1 MWNLST
7 WIPPLDA
14 LKISYCSTS
23 LYRLC
28 VSGPP
33 FVWTRL
39 KEGRIRAIPVFRV
52 TNLQLSNEDDLTMG
66 LMKIIGIN
74 TAIEHDLEKV
84 NTLEKSS
91 IVDT

>member
-1 MWNLST
+1 
-7 WIPPLDA
+7 
-14 LKISYCSTS
+14 
-23 LYRLC
+23 
-28 VSGPP
+28 
-33 FVWTRL
+33 
-39 KEGRIRAIPVFRV
+39 VFRV